1 MIFHLEPLGYV
12 GNSQWTSIT
21 NTPLETMCLWPMFH
35 VQREKLFSKELEIT
49 PLLFRSP
56 RLKTCSNQLTTIY
69 TDLSA
74 WDAAYG
80 TTETIIHLMS

>member
-1 MIFHLEPLGYV
+1 
-12 GNSQWTSIT
+12 
-21 NTPLETMCLWPMFH
+21 LWPMFH
-35 VQREKLFSKELEIT
+35 VQREKFLHCCLGAQD
-49 PLLFRSP
+49 
-56 RLKTCSNQLTTIY
+56 LKTCSNQLTTIY